1 MLAEQ
6 LENKQ
11 GSSPLKPYATVM
23 EEKIITPAHTCHLL
37 EMISPTPLNSLSILY
52 YLRGSYHMHC
62 IGLSSFKL
70 MSFYFYHL

>member
-23 EEKIITPAHTCHLL
+23 KEKIITPAHTCHLL
-37 EMISPTPLNSLSILY
+37 EMTPLNSLSILY
-52 YLRGSYHMHC
+52 YL
-62 IGLSSFKL
+62 
-70 MSFYFYHL
+70 